1 MGAWLY
7 WRSVP
12 GTKDLFVLENS
23 TVFAAKSSASNKLFA
38 LFLQKTCV
46 CQFFFVILHQISFF
60 MGQSRLITVFCKNTG
75 KYYDIPRGLTLREIY
90 DRLSIHLPY
99 DCLAGVVNYKLEDM
113 GYVVFKPK
121 NIEFVDASCATGM
134 RCYVRT
140 LSMVLSRA
148 IHDLYPRADLRIEH
162 PISKGYYCVI
172 QWPKGEERALTSDMV
187 KGLRTRMQ
195 EIVDANEE
203 IVVEEKQAE
212 QVMELFGGRTDGER
226 ALFMTL
232 GNPYIRYFRMGDYI
246 DYYTDVLAPST
257 GYLNIFDL
265 EPYFDG
271 MLLRIP
277 NRQHPDCLEEAIPQ
291 DKMFGIFSEYVGWNK
306 LLGISNIG
314 ELNALC
320 RTPRAYEM
328 IKLAEALH
336 EKKVGIIADMITNRP
351 GGRPKFVLI
360 SGPSSSGK
368 TTFSKRLTIQL
379 MVNGIRPVVIS
390 MDNYFVNR
398 IDTPKDKKGDY
409 DFEDIHALDL
419 DLFRQQLQD
428 LLDGKEVSLPTYN
441 FEDGKRYF
449 MGNKLKI
456 EKDNVII
463 LEGIH
468 ALNPELI
475 PNIPRHET
483 FRIYVSALTT
493 INVDNHNWI
502 PTTDTRLIRRVVR
515 DYRYRGYSARET
527 IARCDSVVRGEEKWI
542 YPFQEYADAM
552 FNSALIFELSV
563 LKRHA
568 EPLLSQ
574 VPKSCPEYTEAYR
587 LLNLLAYVE
596 QIAEKEIPPTSML
609 REFLGGSSFRY

>member
-1 MGAWLY
+1 
-7 WRSVP
+7 
-12 GTKDLFVLENS
+12 
-23 TVFAAKSSASNKLFA
+23 
-38 LFLQKTCV
+38 
-46 CQFFFVILHQISFF
+46 
-60 MGQSRLITVFCKNTG
+60 MGQSKLITVFCRNNG
-75 KYYDIPRGLTLREIY
+75 QYYDVPRGLTLKEIY
-90 DRLSIHLPY
+90 DRIQLSLPY
-99 DCLAGVVNYKLEDM
+99 TCLACVVNYKLEDL
-113 GYVVFKPK
+113 GYTVYKPK
-121 NIEFVDASCATGM
+121 DLEFVDASSATGM

-140 LSMVLSRA
+140 LSMVLARA
-148 IHDLYPRADLRIEH
+148 IHDLYPTADLRIEH

-172 QWPKGEERALTSDMV
+172 QWPHGEDRTLTSTMIAAL
-187 KGLRTRMQ
+187 KARMQ

-203 IVVEEKQAE
+203 IVVEEKQMDK
-212 QVMELFGGRTDGER
+212 VIELFENRLDGEQR
-226 ALFMTL
+226 LFKTL
-232 GNPYIRYFRMGDYI
+232 SNPYIRYFRMGDYI
-246 DYYTDVLAPST
+246 DYYADALAPST

-277 NRQHPDCLEEAIPQ
+277 NRRHPDCLEDAIPQ
-291 DKMFGIFSEYVGWNK
+291 DKMFEIFSEYVGWNR
-306 LLGISNIG
+306 LLGVSNIG

-320 RTPRAYEM
+320 RTPRAFEM

-336 EKKVGIIADMITNRP
+336 EKKVSIIADMITHRP
-351 GGRPKFVLI
+351 GGRPKFILI

-449 MGNKLKI
+449 LGNKLKI
-456 EKDNVII
+456 ESDNIII

-468 ALNPELI
+468 ALNPDLI
-475 PNIPRHET
+475 PNIPRHTT

-527 IARCDSVVRGEEKWI
+527 IARCESVVRGEEKWI
-542 YPFQEYADAM
+542 YPFQENADAM

-574 VPKSCPEYTEAYR
+574 VPKSCSEYSEAHR
-587 LLNLLAYVE
+587 LLSLLAYVE
-596 QIAEKEIPPTSML
+596 QIPEKEIPPTSML
-609 REFLGGSSFRY
+609 REFVGGSSFRY